1 MTGGY
6 CSKCETRGGSGGCE
20 GVGETDYG
28 GRDTLDII
36 GGLGVSGM
44 EVLVVGHVQ

>member
-1 MTGGY
+1 MGVKGY
-6 CSKCETRGGSGGCE
+6 
-20 GVGETDYG
+20 GETDYG

-36 GGLGVSGM
+36 GGLGTTEM